1 MVLIAWASTVRVGG
15 QRRDTRG
22 SSASRIERRDRI
34 PCQTALLGCCDSFG
48 TWAHK
53 RDVKDHLCPGR
64 AKKEDAGRG
73 GGRHA
78 EKKRAL
84 TLPLQITGKGE
95 AEMEDGE
102 FIESI
107 LVPLPNLFEW
117 LNGQFPSFSFVTSAQ
132 RVTSFFPLAF
142 KKC

>member
-1 MVLIAWASTVRVGG
+1 M
-15 QRRDTRG
+15 
-22 SSASRIERRDRI
+22 
-34 PCQTALLGCCDSFG
+34 
-48 TWAHK
+48 
-53 RDVKDHLCPGR
+53 
-64 AKKEDAGRG
+64 KK
-73 GGRHA
+73 
-78 EKKRAL
+78 KKRAL